1 MQRTAAHCFVESAE
15 ARAALTAALADRRLA
30 KLAART
36 RSGGV
41 ATAAAAYAAEPSPA
55 LLVIETVEADAASTL
70 AAVDALAEVCQP
82 DTVLVLLG
90 TVNDVELFRQLT
102 RRGVADY
109 IAAPFEPGGLAQALL
124 EAASGAPSAQTGRA
138 VAFFAAK
145 GGAGASALA
154 HNVAWLLSRAPDVDA
169 AVVDLDFPFGSAD
182 IDFNLEPSGGL
193 RNLLAELETVDAAL
207 LARFAARIDER
218 LALFAAPAALDAA
231 STLDAARLETV
242 LEAIRTHYK
251 FTALDLP
258 HVWTAATQTA
268 LRWAD
273 QVVLATPTD
282 LAGLRN
288 TRNLLDWLADA
299 RPGAAPP
306 LVALTGAGAV
316 AAADFAQSLG
326 VEPAAV
332 IPWDGEA
339 FRLAAAAGKTAL
351 EAAGKSP
358 AVAETRKLADAL
370 ALRLDPRRA
379 AAPPPKPRSLQARLM
394 ALLGRR
400 S

>member
-15 ARAALTAALADRRLA
+15 AQAALTAALADRRLI
-30 KLAART
+30 KLAAQMR
-36 RSGGV
+36 RGGV
-41 ATAAAAYAAEPSPA
+41 AAAAAVYAAEPSPA
-55 LLVIETVEADAASTL
+55 LLVIESVEPNAAATL
-70 AAVDALAEVCQP
+70 AAVDALAEVCGA
-82 DTVLVLLG
+82 DTALVLLG
-90 TVNDVELFRQLT
+90 AVNDVELFRQLT

-109 IAAPFEPGGLAQALL
+109 IAAPFDPGGLAQALL
-124 EAASGAPSAQTGRA
+124 EAASGAAAAQTGRA

-145 GGAGASALA
+145 GGAGVSALA

-169 AVVDLDFPFGSAD
+169 AVVDLDLPFGSAD
-182 IDFNLEPSGGL
+182 ITFSLEPAGGL
-193 RNLLAELETVDAAL
+193 RNLLAEPEAVDGAL
-207 LARFAARIDER
+207 LARFAARIDDK

-231 STLDAARLETV
+231 STIDAARLEMV
-242 LEAIRTHYK
+242 LEAIRAHYK
-251 FTALDLP
+251 LTVLDLP

-273 QVVLATPTD
+273 QVVLATPMD

-288 TRNLLDWLADA
+288 TRNLLDWLAEA

-316 AAADFAQSLG
+316 APADFAQSLG
-326 VEPAAV
+326 IAPTTV

-339 FRLAAAAGKTAL
+339 FRLAAAAGKTAP
-351 EAAGKSP
+351 ETAGKS
-358 AVAETRKLADAL
+358 AAMTETRKLADAL
-370 ALRLDPRRA
+370 AIRLDPRRA
-379 AAPPPKPRSLQARLM
+379 AAPPPKHPSLPARLL

-400 S
+400 P